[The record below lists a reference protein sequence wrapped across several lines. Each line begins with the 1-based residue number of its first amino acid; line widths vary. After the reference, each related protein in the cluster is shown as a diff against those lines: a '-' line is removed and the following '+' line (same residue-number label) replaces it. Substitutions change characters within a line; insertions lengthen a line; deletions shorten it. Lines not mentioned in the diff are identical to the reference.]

1 MASGEIDTLCTD
13 HAPWLFEY
21 KVFPGMDIT
30 KLRPGVADLETML
43 PMLWAK
49 GVETGKLTPNRFVE
63 LISTNVAKLFG
74 MYPRKGN
81 IAVGSD
87 ADIVLWDPNDTH
99 KVEAATFFTACDY
112 SPFEGWDVTGWPRTT
127 LSRGEI
133 VYQRNEILGIPG
145 RGRVLRRTPFA
156 PPAHAD

>member
-1 MASGEIDTLCTD
+1 
-13 HAPWLFEY
+13 
-21 KVFPGMDIT
+21 
-30 KLRPGVADLETML
+30 
-43 PMLWAK
+43 
-49 GVETGKLTPNRFVE
+49 
-63 LISTNVAKLFG
+63 
-74 MYPRKGN
+74 MYPKKGN
-81 IAVGSD
+81 VAVGSH

-99 KVEAATFFTACDY
+99 RVEAATFFTACDY

>member
-1 MASGEIDTLCTD
+1 M
-13 HAPWLFEY
+13 
-21 KVFPGMDIT
+21 V
-30 KLRPGVADLETML
+30 
-43 PMLWAK
+43 K

-74 MYPRKGN
+74 MFPKKGN

-99 KVEAATFFTACDY
+99 KVEAATFLTACDY
-112 SPFEGWDVTGWPRTT
+112 SPFEGWDVTGWPRMT

-133 VYQRNEILGIPG
+133 VYQRNEILGSPG
-145 RGRVLRRTPFA
+145 RGNVIQRSSFVA
-156 PPAHAD
+156 PARAD

>member
-1 MASGEIDTLCTD
+1 MVCTD
-13 HAPWLFEY
+13 HAPWLYDY

-43 PMLWAK
+43 PMLWSK

-63 LISTNVAKLFG
+63 LISTTTAKLFG
-74 MYPRKGN
+74 LFPRKGT

-87 ADIVLWDPNDTH
+87 ADIVLWDPGDTH
-99 KVEAATFFTACDY
+99 KVEAATFYTACDY

-127 LSRGEI
+127 ISRGEV
-133 VYQRNEILGIPG
+133 VYQRNEILGTPG
-145 RGRVLRRTPFA
+145 RGTVLQREDFS
-156 PPAHAD
+156 PPAVSD